1 MPSKTGE
8 QSNGPAIGVYQVGK
22 TYRVYDSSWDRLRGH
37 LLEAM
42 PKPTAWLREKVRGWL
57 SNIGREFRALE
68 DITLEIQPGESVG
81 IIGRNG
87 SGKSTLLQIIAG
99 TRPPTSGSVK
109 VRGRVAAILELGSG
123 FKPDFTGRENV
134 IINGLILGLSHAEIT
149 AKFPQI
155 EAFADIGGFMDQP
168 VKTYSSGM
176 LVRLVFSVQVALEPD
191 VLIVD
196 EALAVG
202 DVFFQ
207 QKCAERMKELKAK
220 GTTILFVSHSMQVV
234 RNLCEKVVLL
244 QNGHLS
250 YFGDT
255 LRGTMLYFSNAA
267 SGSSARLPAAFTR
280 QDREAD
286 SAHAVWRCEQE
297 PGSPV
302 FISYVRSLLPDGSPG
317 GLEGEVSQ
325 TLTFEVA
332 VENQGE
338 TPVYFHLG
346 FNIKN
351 RFDQLVCSLGSHT
364 RDLESFVV
372 EGGARV
378 RLRVDVSLDLE
389 PGPYTIHFGVGE
401 MGPDKKWVPWHGT
414 GWFGPLSLTWKSRER
429 PIPFHGPFGL
439 RVGFSEMPS

>member
-1 MPSKTGE
+1 MHSE
-8 QSNGPAIGVYQVGK
+8 QKPAIGVYQVGK
-22 TYRVYDSSWDRLRGH
+22 TYRVYGSSWDRLRAH

-42 PKPTAWLREKVRGWL
+42 PKPTAWLREKARAWL
-57 SNIGREFRALE
+57 RKIGREFRALE
-68 DITLEIQPGESVG
+68 DVTLEIQPGESVG

-99 TRPPTSGSVK
+99 TRPPTCGSVK

-134 IINGLILGLSHAEIT
+134 FINGLILGLSHAEIT

-234 RNLCEKVVLL
+234 RNLCEKVAYLKDGRLEFFGPTLAGTTIYFTTTGQSRSRRDLDWKKTSGPAASSHPVLWEPKE
-244 QNGHLS
+244 S
-250 YFGDT
+250 PDT
-255 LRGTMLYFSNAA
+255 PVMIAAVRLPSDRGT
-267 SGSSARLPAAFTR
+267 GS
-280 QDREAD
+280 
-286 SAHAVWRCEQE
+286 
-297 PGSPV
+297 
-302 FISYVRSLLPDGSPG
+302 
-317 GLEGEVSQ
+317 LEGQIGQMVALEVEIVS
-325 TLTFEVA
+325 LAHEPVA
-332 VENQGE
+332 
-338 TPVYFHLG
+338 FHLG
-346 FNIKN
+346 FSLKN
-351 RFDQLVCSLGSHT
+351 SFGQLLHSSGTHT
-364 RDLESFVV
+364 AGEEAFALPA
-372 EGGARV
+372 GMAARV
-378 RLRVDVSLDLE
+378 NIAIPLQLE
-389 PGPYTIHFGVGE
+389 AGSYTFNIGVGHIE
-401 MGPDKKWVPWHGT
+401 GINQWVRLHGT
-414 GWFGPLSLTWKSRER
+414 GWLGPLTISGTRGQS
-429 PIPFHGPFGL
+429 IPPFYGPFGL
-439 RVGFSEMPS
+439 PVQIDEFQMEPDPGP